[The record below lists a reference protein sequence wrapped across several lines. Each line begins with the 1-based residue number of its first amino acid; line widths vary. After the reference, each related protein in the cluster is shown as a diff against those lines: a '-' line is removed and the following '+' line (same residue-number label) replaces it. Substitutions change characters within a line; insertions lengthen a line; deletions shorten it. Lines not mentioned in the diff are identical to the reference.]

1 MSRSHK
7 MQKSRHTLLY
17 YIGLVILLTC
27 VACDHKTVYS
37 QYESVAISGWEKN
50 DMLSFSTPP
59 IQQTGDF
66 QEKIGLR
73 ISGLYPFM
81 GLTLIIDQ
89 TKLPSME
96 TERDTLNCD
105 LIDHNGNA
113 KGPGISN
120 YQYEIA
126 LKTIA
131 LNEGE
136 SLHIDI
142 RHDMKR
148 EILPGVSDVGIIL
161 TRK

>member
-1 MSRSHK
+1 M
-7 MQKSRHTLLY
+7 
-17 YIGLVILLTC
+17 LLTC
-27 VACDHKTVYS
+27 VACDDKTIYS
-37 QYESVAISGWEKN
+37 HYESVAISGWEKN

-59 IQQTGDF
+59 IQQTRDY
-66 QEKIGLR
+66 QEKIGMR
-73 ISGLYPFM
+73 ISSLYPFM

-89 TKLPSME
+89 TRLPYME
-96 TERDTLNCD
+96 TESDTLNCN
-105 LIDHNGNA
+105 LIDQNGNA
-113 KGPGISN
+113 TGPGISN

-126 LKTIA
+126 FKTLS

>member
-1 MSRSHK
+1 M
-7 MQKSRHTLLY
+7 
-17 YIGLVILLTC
+17 LLTC
-27 VACDHKTVYS
+27 VACDDKTIYS
-37 QYESVAISGWEKN
+37 HYESVAISGWEKN

-59 IQQTGDF
+59 IQQTRDY

-73 ISGLYPFM
+73 ISSLYPFM
-81 GLTLIIDQ
+81 GLTIIDQ
-89 TKLPSME
+89 TRLPSME
-96 TERDTLNCD
+96 TESDTLNCN
-105 LIDHNGNA
+105 LIDQNGNA
-113 KGPGISN
+113 TGPGISN

-126 LKTIA
+126 FKTLS